1 MIKNL
6 VISGG
11 GVKIIGA
18 LGVIKYLDEN
28 NLLNSIENYYGTS
41 AGSILCLMLVL
52 GFDSAEI
59 IKFIENFNLNKIF
72 IVNTDNIFETFN
84 ICENNKLEKVI
95 KLFINFKLGKISLLS
110 DTESLDFQSSTNG
123 VFNGISNGML
133 SIDNNNENITMEEL
147 YNKTKKY
154 LSITTV
160 CLDLKKAVYIS
171 HKTFP
176 NIPVWKAILMS
187 CSIPLI
193 FKPIEWEN
201 KLYVDGGL
209 IDNFPIF
216 NIDYEQIKYTLGIQI
231 YLKSNDKLTEN
242 FDKSDIYNYIF
253 DLIKIIIESNTNIK
267 TYNIISINIDS
278 SILDSFLN
286 INIDKNIKHQIINA
300 GYEQTKIQFPLLFK
314 NKIITSDNSTQT
326 NFTNISNRSNRS
338 NSI

>member
-1 MIKNL
+1 
-6 VISGG
+6 
-11 GVKIIGA
+11 
-18 LGVIKYLDEN
+18 
-28 NLLNSIENYYGTS
+28 
-41 AGSILCLMLVL
+41 MLVL
-52 GFDSAEI
+52 GFDSSEI
-59 IKFIENFNLNKIF
+59 IKFIEKFDLNKIF
-72 IVNTDNIFETFN
+72 IVNTDNLFTTFN
-84 ICENNKLEKVI
+84 ICENNKLEKII
-95 KLFINFKLGKISLLS
+95 KLFINFKLGKISLLPDS
-110 DTESLDFQSSTNG
+110 ESFCMSNQIKLDLRSSAS
-123 VFNGISNGML
+123 GIL
-133 SIDNNNENITMEEL
+133 SIDNYNENITMEEL
-147 YNKTKKY
+147 YKKTNKY
-154 LSITTV
+154 LSITSV

-171 HKTFP
+171 HETFP

-216 NIDYEQIKYTLGIQI
+216 NIDLDQIKYTLGIQI